1 MACATPPFGCVAHR
15 APLKLFFYAV
25 YSRVLLFFTC
35 LFLAFIFMFVFV
47 PSAYDCVRVCVRERV
62 RARLYVC
69 ARPPLG
75 AVVSHAALV
84 FRLRL
89 GRFQSY
95 E

>member
-1 MACATPPFGCVAHR
+1 
-15 APLKLFFYAV
+15 
-25 YSRVLLFFTC
+25 
-35 LFLAFIFMFVFV
+35 MFVFV
-47 PSAYDCVRVCVRERV
+47 LSAYDCVCVCVRERV
-62 RARLYVC
+62 RVRARVYVC